1 MVEADTGYFL
11 KTPSSALFLLK
22 NDTDHV
28 IYPQLS
34 KLIMPKNSI
43 VREAHL
49 GHELCKRKDFNVETK
64 QAWCARWL
72 A

>member
-1 MVEADTGYFL
+1 MKPSYKKGSSHVVEADTGYFL

-34 KLIMPKNSI
+34 KLIMPKNS
-43 VREAHL
+43 
-49 GHELCKRKDFNVETK
+49 
-64 QAWCARWL
+64 
-72 A
+72 